1 MNKRFKLLLILTLIV
16 LGLFT
21 LKPTYTWYMSL
32 SDSERAI
39 ANESKEG
46 IREKSQEKATI
57 GANAVIELVKTNP
70 KGDVP
75 AEYSFLLDVAKKKYK
90 DAEIDFPESW
100 TLGVVL
106 NAFKDSTDSVK
117 SLVNLRAAFETYYSE
132 VVFADKGLKGE
143 ILKAGLDIAG
153 GMSVV
158 IQVDKSSI
166 KIEKEDGTLKTEAEL
181 TDLEIEE
188 AVNLSLKVLNSRI
201 DEFGLTEP
209 NIRKQG
215 DDQILIEI
223 PGDFDPAAVD
233 QFIKGKGR
241 LNFQIVD
248 NAKTA
253 ELSIFRA
260 KNGHVDAPEILGDDY
275 VAFGRYKEDRYGID
289 QFQDYVVLEK
299 EIGLSGIHIKSAGV
313 YRDSMTGGTKVN
325 FELDPEGGDQFFEF
339 TSAHVNQPMAVVM
352 DDKVKSVAN
361 INDSIRSSV
370 MVTGF
375 NAEEASNLALI
386 LKTAALP
393 VELEVINM
401 QQVGA
406 QLGQDTVVKGL
417 YSILWGF
424 LAVMVFM
431 FIYYQGAGLIAN
443 VALLLNLFFVISVL
457 ATFNMTLTMTSI
469 AGLILNVGMAVD
481 ANVIIFERIKE
492 ELAKGKSRA
501 ASIKTGFQRAFW
513 TIMDANITTLIAALF
528 LSQVGK
534 GPIKGFAV
542 TLAIGIVSSLFTA
555 LFVSRFLFDVG
566 TDQLGKKKISIGWG
580 VK

>member
-1 MNKRFKLLLILTLIV
+1 MNKRFKLLLILVLIV

-21 LKPTYTWYMSL
+21 LKPTYNWYMSL
-32 SDSERAI
+32 SEDERAL

-46 IREKSQEKATI
+46 IREKSQVKATEA
-57 GANAVIELVKTNP
+57 ANKIIELVKTNP
-70 KGDVP
+70 TGEVP
-75 AEYSFLLDVAKKKYK
+75 AEYSFLLDAAKQKYE
-90 DAEIDFPESW
+90 DAEIDAPESW

-106 NAFKDSTDSVK
+106 NAFKDSSDPVK
-117 SLVNLRAAFETYYSE
+117 SLVNLRAAFETNYSDI
-132 VVFADKGLKGE
+132 VFDNKGLKNE

-166 KIEKEDGTLKTEAEL
+166 KIEKEDGSLKTEDEL
-181 TDLEIEE
+181 TEAEIAE
-188 AVNLSLKVLNSRI
+188 AVALSLKVLNNRI

-215 DDQILIEI
+215 DEQILIEI

-233 QFIKGKGR
+233 QFLKGKGR
-241 LNFQIVD
+241 LNFHIV
-248 NAKTA
+248 NNTKTA
-253 ELSIFRA
+253 ELNTFRA
-260 KNGHVDAPEILGDDY
+260 KNGHINAPEIITEDFIAL
-275 VAFGRYKEDRYGID
+275 GRYQEDRYGID
-289 QFQDYVVLEK
+289 QFIDYVVLEK
-299 EIGLSGIHIKSAGV
+299 EAGLSGTHIKSAGV

-325 FELDPEGGDQFFEF
+325 FTLDSEGGDIFFDF
-339 TSAHVNQPMAVVM
+339 TSAHIDEPMAVVM
-352 DDKVKSVAN
+352 DDKVKSVAT
-361 INDSIRSSV
+361 INDSIRSQV

-375 NAEEASNLALI
+375 TADEASNLALI

-406 QLGQDTVVKGL
+406 QLGQETISKGL
-417 YSILWGF
+417 YAILYGF

-443 VALLLNLFFVISVL
+443 VALLLNLFFVIAVL

-492 ELAKGKSRA
+492 ELAKGRSRA
-501 ASIKTGFQRAFW
+501 QSIKTGFQRAFW

-566 TDQLGKKKISIGWG
+566 THSLNKKKISIGWG

>member
-21 LKPTYTWYMSL
+21 LKPTYTWYQSL
-32 SDSERAI
+32 SDSERAF

-46 IREKSQEKATI
+46 IREKSQVKATE
-57 GANAVIELVKTNP
+57 GASAVIKLVKADPNSE
-70 KGDVP
+70 VP
-75 AEYSFLLDVAKKKYK
+75 AEYSFLVDTAKRKYK
-90 DAEIDFPESW
+90 EAELDAPKAW

-117 SLVNLRAAFETYYSE
+117 SLVNLRAAFETYYSGI
-132 VVFADKGLKGE
+132 VFDNKALKGE

-166 KIEKEDGTLKTEAEL
+166 QIEKEEGVFKTIEEL
-181 TDLEIEE
+181 TDLEIAD
-188 AVNLSLKVLNSRI
+188 AVNRSLEVLNNRI

-223 PGDFDPAAVD
+223 PGDFDPAAFD
-233 QFIKGKGR
+233 KILKGKGR
-241 LNFQIVD
+241 LNFHIVD

-253 ELSIFRA
+253 ELKAFRA
-260 KNGHVDAPEILGDDY
+260 KNGHINAPDIIGDDY
-275 VAFGRYKEDRYGID
+275 IALGRYSEDRYGID

-299 EIGLSGIHIKSAGV
+299 KPGLSGNHIKSAGV
-313 YRDSMTGGTKVN
+313 LRDSMTGGTKVN
-325 FELDPEGGDQFFEF
+325 FTLDSEGGDKFFDF
-339 TSAHVNQPMAVVM
+339 TTANIKKPMAVVM
-352 DDKVKSVAN
+352 DDKVKSIAT
-361 INDSIRSSV
+361 INDSIRSQV
-370 MVTGF
+370 IVTGF
-375 NAEEASNLALI
+375 NTEEANNLALI
-386 LKTAALP
+386 LRTAALP

-406 QLGQDTVVKGL
+406 QLGQDTITKGL
-417 YSILWGF
+417 YSILFGF

-431 FIYYQGAGLIAN
+431 LIYYKGAGVIAN
-443 VALLLNLFFVISVL
+443 IALLLNLFFVIAVL

-469 AGLILNVGMAVD
+469 AGLILLVGMAVD

-501 ASIKTGFQRAFW
+501 QSIKTGFGRAFW

-566 TDQLGKKKISIGWG
+566 TPWFRQKENKYWLGD
-580 VK
+580 